1 MHAPWKIRGR
11 GECRVMTSPMAR
23 LQQKTQAAATTGSAG
38 STGIPRAMGY
48 GLYVISPVSGYLMH
62 TSSCEYRQRL
72 IPCWKVVLWGA
83 GYVAGDWAGTI
94 WRSSPGKRGAIL
106 HAALVH
112 RPGPCIRRLAGNR
125 SDEVRFTRFLRNDRV
140 SVAEM
145 ASHAASR
152 TAARIAGRE
161 IIVVQDTS
169 ELFLGGGRAKANGY
183 GPVGKGGGTR
193 GLLLHAAL
201 ALDADNDALLGLADV
216 QVWNRDKGKVTP
228 RRSRSTA
235 DKESQRWLSVAVQ
248 AGALLSA
255 ARSITVISDRESD
268 IYEHFAERPANVE
281 LLVRSNWNRK
291 IKLASGSFTQLF
303 AYVDSLPEAGRFSV
317 TIPAAPGRK
326 QRTAELSLRFSPVS
340 LCRPHPSPGPDL
352 PDSIPLTMVDVREIS
367 SSHDG
372 QPIHW
377 RLLTTHAV
385 KSPKQARR
393 MVDLYRKRWSIEEFF
408 RTLKSAGFDIEE
420 ADIGDPQVMIKFVAA
435 AAVAAVTI
443 MQLVRARDGTTNEQL
458 AEAFEPD
465 DKPVLEAL
473 STQLEGATERQ
484 KNPHPKGT
492 LAFAAW
498 VIARLGGWTAYYGK
512 PGPKVMR
519 IGLQDFRRIKYGST
533 LTLKNV

>member
-1 MHAPWKIRGR
+1 
-11 GECRVMTSPMAR
+11 
-23 LQQKTQAAATTGSAG
+23 
-38 STGIPRAMGY
+38 
-48 GLYVISPVSGYLMH
+48 
-62 TSSCEYRQRL
+62 
-72 IPCWKVVLWGA
+72 
-83 GYVAGDWAGTI
+83 
-94 WRSSPGKRGAIL
+94 
-106 HAALVH
+106 
-112 RPGPCIRRLAGNR
+112 
-125 SDEVRFTRFLRNDRV
+125 
-140 SVAEM
+140 M

-152 TAARIAGRE
+152 TAERVGGRE

-169 ELFLGGGRAKANGY
+169 ELFVGGRRAKANGY

-235 DKESQRWLSVAVQ
+235 DKESQRWLSVAAQ
-248 AGALLSA
+248 SGAALSA

-268 IYEHFAERPANVE
+268 IYEHFAQRPVNVE
-281 LLVRSNWNRK
+281 LLVRSNWNRRVTLGSEASMP
-291 IKLASGSFTQLF
+291 LAEL
-303 AYVDSLPEAGRFSV
+303 VDSLPEAARFHV

-326 QRTAELSLRFSPVS
+326 ERTAALALRFSPVN

-352 PDSIPLTMVDVREIS
+352 PDSLALTVVDVREVS
-367 SSHDG
+367 SAHDG
-372 QPIHW
+372 KPIHW
-377 RLLTTHAV
+377 RLLTTRCV
-385 KSPKQARR
+385 KNPKQARR
-393 MVDLYRKRWSIEEFF
+393 IVDLYRKRWTIEEFF

-435 AAVAAVTI
+435 AAVATVTI
-443 MQLVRARDGTTNEQL
+443 MQLVRARDGTTDEQL

-473 STQLEGATERQ
+473 STQLEGATAKQ

-519 IGLQDFRRIKYGST
+519 IGLEGFRRIKYGTT
-533 LTLKNV
+533 LRLKNV